1 MKRFDNNPILSPV
14 PGHYWQNRN
23 VFNAAVLYAGNKV
36 HLLYRAMGDDGVSRI
51 GYASST
57 DGYSIDTRLPE
68 PAFIPELTRENL
80 GCEDPRLTQM
90 DGECL
95 MTYTAYGNNP
105 RTAYQVSLTKISV
118 EDLIENNWNWGDRW
132 LPFEGI
138 LNKNAV
144 LFPRKINGSY
154 VMYHRIEPDLCV
166 AYSDD
171 LKRWCQMKALMH
183 PRPDHWD
190 SLKVGSAGPPIEINE
205 GWLFIYHG
213 VSHEYVYRLGALLID
228 KNNPENILYRSEK
241 PILEPQEPYEK
252 FGQVPNVVFSCGSV
266 LFDGKLLIYYG
277 GADSVVC
284 GAEFEL
290 GELLP
295 KA

>member
-1 MKRFDNNPILSPV
+1 
-14 PGHYWQNRN
+14 
-23 VFNAAVLYAGNKV
+23 
-36 HLLYRAMGDDGVSRI
+36 
-51 GYASST
+51 
-57 DGYSIDTRLPE
+57 
-68 PAFIPELTRENL
+68 
-80 GCEDPRLTQM
+80 M

-105 RTAYQVSLTKISV
+105 RTAYQVALTKISLK
-118 EDLIENNWNWGDRW
+118 DLLATNWNWGDRW
-132 LPFEGI
+132 LPFDGI
-138 LNKNAV
+138 KNKNAV
-144 LFPRKINGSY
+144 IFPRKIRGSY

-183 PRPDHWD
+183 PRHDHWD
-190 SLKVGSAGPPIEINE
+190 TLKVGSAGPPIEINE

-213 VSHEYVYRLGALLID
+213 VDHEYVYRLGTLLID
-228 KNNPENILYRSEK
+228 KDDPENILYRSEK
-241 PILEPQEPYEK
+241 PILEPKEAYEK
-252 FGQVPNVVFSCGSV
+252 FGLVPNVVFSCGSV
-266 LFDGKLLIYYG
+266 LMDNKLLVYYG
-277 GADSVVC
+277 GADSVLC